1 VPKAKG
7 MDQVSRPVQFLLIGV
22 LAFAALWFVALR
34 PKADG
39 GGGAAPPP
47 AAAAPAAQS
56 KSALPGGLGTA
67 VDKARAT
74 RAQGDAA
81 AAAQSGTAT
90 STLGAAPPPAA
101 ASKPVTTAAV
111 APKPRPAPVKAPAR
125 AAKPARP
132 RAEGPG
138 PTPGKVRRGLAQR
151 HAVVLL
157 FYSAASSD
165 DRAVL
170 SELAGVSRRGGRV
183 DTWAIPVSALSRFA
197 NVLQGVQVFQTPS
210 VVVLSSTR
218 KPMLLAG
225 YTDRAEIDQVANA
238 ALRRR

>member
-1 VPKAKG
+1 
-7 MDQVSRPVQFLLIGV
+7 MDQVSRPIQFLLIGV

-34 PKADG
+34 PKSDG
-39 GGGAAPPP
+39 GAAAPPP
-47 AAAAPAAQS
+47 AAAAPATPA
-56 KSALPGGLGTA
+56 KSSLPGGLGTA
-67 VDKARAT
+67 VDKART
-74 RAQGDAA
+74 TQAQGNAA
-81 AAAQSGTAT
+81 AAAQSGTTT
-90 STLGAAPPPAA
+90 STLDAAPAPAPAA
-101 ASKPVTTAAV
+101 KPATTAA
-111 APKPRPAPVKAPAR
+111 KPAPAKAPAR
-125 AAKPARP
+125 AAKPARR

-138 PTPGKVRRGLAQR
+138 PTPAKVRRGLAQR

-165 DRAVL
+165 DRAVR

>member
-1 VPKAKG
+1 MPKAEG
-7 MDQVSRPVQFLLIGV
+7 MDQVSRPIQFLLIGV

-34 PKADG
+34 PKTDSG
-39 GGGAAPPP
+39 GAAAPPP
-47 AAAAPAAQS
+47 AAAAPAPA
-56 KSALPGGLGTA
+56 KSSLPGGLGTA
-67 VDKARAT
+67 VDKART
-74 RAQGDAA
+74 TQAQGNAA
-81 AAAQSGTAT
+81 AAAQSGTTT
-90 STLGAAPPPAA
+90 STLGAAPA
-101 ASKPVTTAAV
+101 
-111 APKPRPAPVKAPAR
+111 PAPA
-125 AAKPARP
+125 AAKPATTAAKPRAAARP
-132 RAEGPG
+132 AKPRAATPVRRRAEGPG
-138 PTPGKVRRGLAQR
+138 PTPAKVRRGLAQR

-165 DRAVL
+165 DRAVR